1 MMKKNQTKKN
11 IYCFPFIL
19 ALLLAIPFNM
29 VNANAFQK
37 VDKTNFQ
44 IKRGVNIGIWL
55 SQTGIRGEAR
65 KHAFTEKEVKQLAEW
80 GFDHFR
86 LPVDEVQLFHE
97 DGTLDM
103 ETMGLAENVINWCKK
118 YHLKVIFDLHI
129 LRSHNFDNNQE
140 NVLFTSEAEQDRMC
154 KLWITVAK
162 HLNKYPEKLLA
173 FEIMNEPVARKD
185 EDWNKVETKVITALR
200 QINKKR
206 VLVLASNMW
215 DSVDHMSAL
224 AIPDGDPNI
233 ILTFHFYEP
242 MILTH
247 YTANWTDLKN
257 IRLSHVQYPGK
268 PISTNDFEKLNKKEQ
283 EQVKWFYNQTF
294 DKKWMQ
300 ERWEKAIHV
309 AQNKGLTLYLGEFGC
324 LPSVGE
330 TSRLAWINDVVDL
343 ANELHIPHAYW
354 EYKSGF
360 GFCKWEDGSLTNPH
374 LLKALVK

>member
-1 MMKKNQTKKN
+1 MMKTQTKKH
-11 IYCFPFIL
+11 IYCFQFIL

-37 VDKTNFQ
+37 VDKTNFK
-44 IKRGVNIGIWL
+44 IKRGVNIAIWL
-55 SQTGIRGEAR
+55 SQSGIRGEAR
-65 KHAFTEKEVKQLAEW
+65 KNAFTEKEVKQLANW

-86 LPVDEVQLFHE
+86 LPVDEEQLFHE

-118 YHLKVIFDLHI
+118 YNLKVIFDLHI
-129 LRSHNFDNNQE
+129 LRSHNFNNNEE
-140 NVLFTSEAEQDRMC
+140 NILFTSEAEQNKMC
-154 KLWITVAK
+154 KLWITAAK
-162 HLNKYPEKLLA
+162 YLNKYSEKLLA
-173 FEIMNEPVARKD
+173 FEIMNEPVAKKD
-185 EDWNKVETKVITALR
+185 EDWNKVETKVIAALR

-215 DSVDHMSAL
+215 DSADHMPAL
-224 AIPDGDPNI
+224 AIPNGDPNI
-233 ILTFHFYEP
+233 MLTFHFYEP

-257 IRLSHVQYPGK
+257 IRLSHVQYPGS

-283 EQVKWFYNQTF
+283 EQVRWFYNQTF
-294 DKKWMQ
+294 DKKWMRK
-300 ERWEKAIHV
+300 RWEKAIQV
-309 AQNKGLTLYLGEFGC
+309 AHDKGLTLYLGEFGC

-360 GFCKWEDGSLTNPH
+360 GFCKWQDGSLTNPA
-374 LLKALVK
+374 LLKVLVK

>member
-1 MMKKNQTKKN
+1 MMKTQTKKH
-11 IYCFPFIL
+11 IYCFQFIL

-29 VNANAFQK
+29 VNANGFQK
-37 VDKTNFQ
+37 VGKTNFK
-44 IKRGVNIGIWL
+44 IKRGVNIAIWL

-65 KHAFTEKEVKQLAEW
+65 KNAFTEREVKQLANW

-86 LPVDEVQLFHE
+86 LPVDEEQLFHE
-97 DGTLDM
+97 DGTIDM

-118 YHLKVIFDLHI
+118 YNLKVIFDLHI
-129 LRSHNFDNNQE
+129 LRSHNFNNNKE
-140 NVLFTSEAEQDRMC
+140 NILFTSEAEQDKMC
-154 KLWITVAK
+154 KLWITAAK
-162 HLNKYPEKLLA
+162 YLNKYSEKLLA
-173 FEIMNEPVARKD
+173 FEIMNEPVAQKD

-200 QINKKR
+200 KINKKR

-215 DSVDHMSAL
+215 DSADHMPAL
-224 AIPDGDPNI
+224 AIPNGDPNI
-233 ILTFHFYEP
+233 MLTFHFYEP

-257 IRLSHVQYPGK
+257 IRLSHVQYPGN

-283 EQVKWFYNQTF
+283 EQVRWFYNQTF
-294 DKKWMQ
+294 NKKWMR
-300 ERWEKAIHV
+300 ERWEKAIQV
-309 AQNKGLTLYLGEFGC
+309 AHDKGLTLYLGEFGC

-360 GFCKWEDGSLTNPH
+360 GFCKWQDGSLTNPS
-374 LLKALVK
+374 LLKVLVK